1 MTASRTKTKTD
12 TPPANVTELKPP
24 TPAFVD
30 PAPADTPEDTTT
42 MPTDTPGPAWA
53 DMLATATIVDRKA
66 DKHRPAVDVPAE
78 VVMFVQTRFADKQAA
93 YLPVTDADDY
103 DAKKL
108 VFQAAGDK
116 ARPVCSA
123 TCVPADDKRNSLVKS
138 TDWRDK
144 VKYLRVTVGERRG
157 ANTK

>member
-1 MTASRTKTKTD
+1 VTASRKPKTD

-24 TPAFVD
+24 TPTFVD
-30 PAPADTPEDTTT
+30 PAPADAPEDTA
-42 MPTDTPGPAWA
+42 MPTTDPPTGPAWA

-78 VVMFVQTRFADKQAA
+78 VVVFVQARFADKQAA

-108 VFQAAGDK
+108 IFQAAGDK

-123 TCVPADDKRNSLVKS
+123 TCVPADEKRSSLVKA
-138 TDWRDK
+138 DGWRDK

-157 ANTK
+157 ASAK